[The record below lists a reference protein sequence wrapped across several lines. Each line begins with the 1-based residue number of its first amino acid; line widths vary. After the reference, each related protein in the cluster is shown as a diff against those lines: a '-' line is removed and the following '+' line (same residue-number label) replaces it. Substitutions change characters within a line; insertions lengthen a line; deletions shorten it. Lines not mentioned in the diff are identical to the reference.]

1 MLATNIIPR
10 HDGFRMCVLRD
21 TRMSQMH
28 RRNPQSAFAT
38 FRLIQLIYE
47 MFYIHAKSSSKLRH
61 QLLLLRTTRCQ
72 GSLVLSLPI
81 IEKLA
86 PSIWSPVPLA
96 IRPNMGPRFR
106 QDSKMP
112 PHSFLFSSSM
122 PLLPFLLC
130 LALPATVFTQTTAF
144 DALDCCAVKKVDGKM
159 NTHFFYQFLH
169 IVILALH
176 IHRYGCSWRNLLF
189 G

>member
-1 MLATNIIPR
+1 MLATNIITR
-10 HDGFRMCVLRD
+10 HDGFRICLLRV
-21 TRMSQMH
+21 TWMSQMH
-28 RRNPQSAFAT
+28 RRNPQSAFAA
-38 FRLIQLIYE
+38 FHLIQVIYE

-61 QLLLLRTTRCQ
+61 QLLLLRKTRCK
-72 GSLVLSLPI
+72 GSAVLSLQI

-112 PHSFLFSSSM
+112 PHPFLFSSSM

-159 NTHFFYQFLH
+159 NPPFFYQFLH
-169 IVILALH
+169 INILALH
-176 IHRYGCSWRNLLF
+176 IHRYG
-189 G
+189 

>member
-1 MLATNIIPR
+1 MLATNIITR
-10 HDGFRMCVLRD
+10 HDGFRMCLLRV

-38 FRLIQLIYE
+38 CHLIQLIYE

-61 QLLLLRTTRCQ
+61 QLLLLRKMRCK
-72 GSLVLSLPI
+72 GSAVLSFPI

-96 IRPNMGPRFR
+96 IHPNMGPRFR
-106 QDSKMP
+106 QD
-112 PHSFLFSSSM
+112 SM

-159 NTHFFYQFLH
+159 NTHFFHQFLQF
-169 IVILALH
+169 IILALH
-176 IHRYGCSWRNLLF
+176 IHRYG
-189 G
+189 

>member
-1 MLATNIIPR
+1 M
-10 HDGFRMCVLRD
+10 
-21 TRMSQMH
+21 
-28 RRNPQSAFAT
+28 
-38 FRLIQLIYE
+38 
-47 MFYIHAKSSSKLRH
+47 
-61 QLLLLRTTRCQ
+61 
-72 GSLVLSLPI
+72 LSLPI

-112 PHSFLFSSSM
+112 PFLFSSSM

-159 NTHFFYQFLH
+159 NPPFLAVQDSS
-169 IVILALH
+169 IGDLVTQ
-176 IHRYGCSWRNLLF
+176 
-189 G
+189 